1 MSYLRKASVLLIL
14 VLCAFW
20 WCPSPVLALSAEL
33 TIDHNQLEIG
43 AITQIRITVYGS
55 LLTSRPEIP
64 QQPGL
69 LIKYLGP
76 FTQRQ
81 FVNGVSTVQIT
92 YNYSV
97 QAKKSGVY
105 QLGPYTLSCGKEELT
120 TNSLEL
126 TVNDQPQTAD
136 QPVPEKQKDKAL
148 FLELTAAKT
157 QLYLGESLPIQVR
170 LYIGNVSVQ
179 DLTYPTIPPQAEV
192 IVSEATKPTEQKKI
206 INGMPYQILTF
217 SRTVTPVKTGAFTL
231 DPVELSC
238 NVIEGPISNDPFF
251 NLFERYEKRP
261 VTLRTNHLALEVLPL
276 PATQRPN
283 DFSGGIGHFNLKLT
297 ASPLTVQA
305 GDPLTV
311 RISITGEGNLTSTR
325 PPSFPADAG
334 FKIYDPQRIDQPN
347 PEADRQEVLYEQ
359 VVIPLHPEVQ
369 AIPALSLS
377 YFDPEAKEYRRVW
390 TEPLPITVLPNPDF
404 SGNMPPSAKKDV
416 TALTGRDLVYI
427 KTQPGNLRQ
436 QGTEIYKNL
445 WFWGWQLLPVLLFVF
460 TLCYRRR
467 QELLSSDTAHGRAL
481 RAQKAAEKEL
491 GEIKERM
498 AKDHPQQLL
507 TALHR
512 LLREYLG
519 GKFNLSPAGITVEVC
534 TDLEALGVTGE
545 ILEEIKDFFS
555 SYDYYQFTAATIDRK
570 EVEALWGKLYKIV
583 SHLAAEERP
592 RKARTQ
598 KWTVANNGERREE

>member
-105 QLGPYTLSCGKEELT
+105 QLGIPISLSCGKEELT

-126 TVNDQPQTAD
+126 TVNDQPQTA
-136 QPVPEKQKDKAL
+136 VNLIPEKQKDKAL
-148 FLELTAAKT
+148 FLELTQPKLSCIWGKVYRFKSDYISVMFPYKISPT
-157 QLYLGESLPIQVR
+157 PLY
-170 LYIGNVSVQ
+170 
-179 DLTYPTIPPQAEV
+179 PQAEV

-231 DPVELSC
+231 GPVELSC

-359 VVIPLHPEVQ
+359 VVILASGW
-369 AIPALSLS
+369 AIALSL
-377 YFDPEAKEYRRVW
+377 
-390 TEPLPITVLPNPDF
+390 T
-404 SGNMPPSAKKDV
+404 
-416 TALTGRDLVYI
+416 LTRKQV
-427 KTQPGNLRQ
+427 
-436 QGTEIYKNL
+436 
-445 WFWGWQLLPVLLFVF
+445 
-460 TLCYRRR
+460 
-467 QELLSSDTAHGRAL
+467 SSD
-481 RAQKAAEKEL
+481 
-491 GEIKERM
+491 
-498 AKDHPQQLL
+498 
-507 TALHR
+507 
-512 LLREYLG
+512 
-519 GKFNLSPAGITVEVC
+519 
-534 TDLEALGVTGE
+534 
-545 ILEEIKDFFS
+545 
-555 SYDYYQFTAATIDRK
+555 
-570 EVEALWGKLYKIV
+570 
-583 SHLAAEERP
+583 
-592 RKARTQ
+592 
-598 KWTVANNGERREE
+598 